1 MSSDC
6 LTHLAIMINQSEE
19 TQAGVAVQ
27 TLVARAKAGDL
38 QAFEQLLIR
47 HQRPVLGTAVKL
59 LGNVADGQDAAQEV
73 FLRLH
78 KYLHSFD
85 LEAEFLPW
93 LYKMTIN
100 ICRDIARKRGNNRL
114 VSLETELQTG
124 NLSKLQSRD
133 NQEEAFSSAQERQ
146 IITQALNTLSEKER
160 AVIVLRDMQG
170 LETKEVARLLGTVE
184 ATVRSQISMARIKIK
199 KYRDKI
205 LNRL

>member
-6 LTHLAIMINQSEE
+6 FIHLAIMINQYEE
-19 TQAGVAVQ
+19 TQTGVAVQ

-47 HQRPVLGTAVKL
+47 YQRPVLGTAVKL

-78 KYLHSFD
+78 KYLHTFD

-100 ICRDIARKRGNNRL
+100 ICRDIARKRGNNRM
-114 VSLETELQTG
+114 VSLEEELG
-124 NLSKLQSRD
+124 SLSKLMSHD
-133 NQEEAFSSAQERQ
+133 NQEEAFNTTQERQ
-146 IITQALNTLSEKER
+146 IVTQALSTLSEKER
-160 AVIVLRDMQG
+160 AVIVLRDIQG
-170 LETKEVARLLGTVE
+170 LDTKEVAHLLGTVE

-199 KYRDKI
+199 KYRDKF

>member
-6 LTHLAIMINQSEE
+6 FIHLAIMINQYEE
-19 TQAGVAVQ
+19 TQTGVAVQ

-47 HQRPVLGTAVKL
+47 YQRPVLGTAVKL

-78 KYLHSFD
+78 KYLHTFD

-114 VSLETELQTG
+114 VSLEEELG
-124 NLSKLQSRD
+124 SLSKLMSQD
-133 NQEEAFSSAQERQ
+133 NQEEAFNTSQERQ
-146 IITQALNTLSEKER
+146 IVTQALSTLSEKER
-160 AVIVLRDMQG
+160 AVIVLRDIQG
-170 LETKEVARLLGTVE
+170 LDTKEVARLLGTVE